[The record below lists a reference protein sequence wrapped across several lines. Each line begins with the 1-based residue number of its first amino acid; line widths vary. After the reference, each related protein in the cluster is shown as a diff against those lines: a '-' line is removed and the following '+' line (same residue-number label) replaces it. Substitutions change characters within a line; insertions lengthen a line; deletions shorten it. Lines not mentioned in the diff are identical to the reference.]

1 MMPELLNPASLSFI
15 NGSVTV
21 FWLVCALSVFTV
33 SITKSGFGGSMGA
46 LSAPILLTVLPP
58 NIALAVL
65 LPLYLIADVWT
76 VFIWRGYSVWRLLG
90 WMCLFAIIGQI
101 LGWLLI
107 SYIDDEILKLFIG
120 IIALITSVRF
130 YLQKAQIQLI
140 KIKKTHHKQ
149 IRDRFKLRAGIWCS
163 LSGFSS
169 FVSLT
174 GGIPVQVFMLPMK
187 IQRFFVVGTLAWYFL
202 IINVAKV
209 PFFLDLN
216 WFTAETLF
224 TSLCLVPVVPFGVWT
239 GRWLNRNM
247 SDTVFYHLAHITL
260 IILGLRLVITSL

>member
-1 MMPELLNPASLSFI
+1 MITLIHPASLSFI
-15 NGSVTV
+15 NGSVV
-21 FWLVCALSVFTV
+21 LFWLICGLSVFVV

-65 LPLYLIADVWT
+65 LPLYLIADIWT
-76 VFIWRGYSVWRLLG
+76 VFIWRGYAVWRLFG
-90 WMCLFAIIGQI
+90 WMCLFAILGQI
-101 LGWLLI
+101 IGWLLI
-107 SYIDDEILKLFIG
+107 SYIDDDMLKLFIG
-120 IIALITSVRF
+120 IIALITGVRF
-130 YLQKAQIQLI
+130 YLQKADIQLI
-140 KIKKTHHKQ
+140 KIVRKHHKQ
-149 IRDRFKLRAGIWCS
+149 IRKSAKQRAAIWCS

-187 IQRFFVVGTLAWYFL
+187 LQRFFVVGTLAWYFL
-202 IINVAKV
+202 IINLAKV

-224 TSLCLVPVVPFGVWT
+224 TSLYLVPVIPFGVWV
-239 GRWLNRNM
+239 GRWLNKNM
-247 SDTVFYHLAHITL
+247 SDAVFYHIAHITL
-260 IILGLRLVITSL
+260 VILGLRLIITSF